1 MWRSMPLSRPRIEQ
15 EVVMTEET
23 GFTTMAKARA
33 EGEAPEIGVGMLGY
47 AFMGKAHSNAYKKIP
62 YMMYPPPAIPRLV
75 AVCGRNQEAVAEAAR
90 RYGYESYYTDWREML
105 EDDRIQLFD
114 NGGPNNM
121 HAGPCVAA
129 AQAGKHVFCEKP
141 LARTAAEARRML
153 DAVTK
158 AGVKHMAAFN
168 YRFVPAIR
176 QARNLIESGAL
187 GQIYHYRA
195 IYLQEWIMPH
205 HDTLKIWRL
214 DKNLAG
220 SGALGDLGAHIIDL
234 GRFLVG
240 EMKSVSAMTRTF
252 IDERPLPDGSG
263 TGKVDVDDAFVAA
276 VEFENGAI
284 GTLEA
289 TRFASGR
296 KNYEV
301 LEINGEK
308 GSIRFNLER
317 MNELEVFWVGE
328 EPKET
333 QGFHDVLVT
342 EAYHPWWENWWPQG
356 HIIGWEHTFV
366 HELTHFLNCIVNDKE
381 VAPYG
386 ATFEDGYRAAI
397 VCDAIFESAA
407 TKKQVEIEY

>member
-1 MWRSMPLSRPRIEQ
+1 MSK
-15 EVVMTEET
+15 ET
-23 GFTTMAKARA
+23 GFTTMAGAKA
-33 EGEAPEIGVGMLGY
+33 EGEAPEVGVGMFGY
-47 AFMGKAHSNAYKKIP
+47 AFMGKAHTNAYKKIP
-62 YMMYPPPAIPRLV
+62 YLMYPPPAIPRLV
-75 AVCGRNQEAVAEAAR
+75 AICGRNEDAVAEAAR
-90 RYGYESYYTDWREML
+90 RYGYEGYYTDWRQML
-105 EDDRIQLFD
+105 EDARIQLFD

-121 HAGPCVAA
+121 HAEPSIAA
-129 AQAGKHVFCEKP
+129 AQAGKHVFSEKP
-141 LARTAAEARRML
+141 LARSGEEARQML

-158 AGVKHMAAFN
+158 AGVKHMVAFN

-187 GQIYHYRA
+187 GQIYHFRA
-195 IYLQEWIMPH
+195 MYLQEWIMPH
-205 HDTLKIWRL
+205 YDTPMIWRL
-214 DKNLAG
+214 DKKVAG

-240 EMKSVSAMTRTF
+240 EMKSVTAMTRTF
-252 IDERPLPDGSG
+252 IDERPLADGSG
-263 TGKVDVDDAFVAA
+263 TGKVDVDDAFVAT

-289 TRFASGR
+289 SRFAGGR

-301 LEINGEK
+301 LEVNGEK
-308 GSIRFNLER
+308 GSIHFNLER
-317 MNELEVFWVGE
+317 MNELDVFWVGE

-342 EAYHPWWENWWPQG
+342 EAYHPWWENWWPHG

-366 HELTHFLNCIVNDKE
+366 HELTHFLDCIVNDKD

-386 ATFEDGYRAAI
+386 ATFEDGYRAAV
-397 VCDAIFESAA
+397 VCDAILKAA
-407 TKKQVEIEY
+407 TSRKQIDIKY